1 MGTVDDKTE
10 MIVDKDD
17 LPTASQEEMLLEEKP
32 VPRTEAT
39 TNDKAA
45 KQGAIVL
52 APAKL
57 VRGNGKPNS
66 KANNNRNEA
75 TVALKPGASST
86 TTGDS
91 TERRGQGR
99 SRNKTRRNQAKMGE
113 SKEAQTIPGKR
124 GRESGETPPNAAQPP
139 KKNRHRKNKE
149 SPLAN
154 RLTGIAN
161 NPSVASGS
169 GAQPPATPAAHVP
182 QSIGA
187 GGSATAGQPNVEQV
201 ASSLQTVPPEG
212 ENSQSIGSNAAAD
225 ASILPQR
232 SSEDDSNAELDGQ
245 MTETYASVA
254 SNLCVAVIDQ
264 RSSDSMVL
272 LDQKRYDTL
281 YSLLTD
287 LMLSQVGKNIKSP
300 EFDDT
305 RLQSGA
311 MRVRCANLH
320 TRKWLERFVPLLDKK
335 KLWSDA
341 SLVVIDYS
349 DIPKPHKF
357 NVFVR
362 GIKKSARDIF
372 KLIEQQ
378 NKGISTKGW
387 SALACKA
394 VGTGT
399 QMTIGV
405 CHDSFELLRTRSN
418 SLYCGLNKAVFSL
431 VKSCKENRVAIQQ
444 SVENPSD
451 QVQVD
456 METEECST

>member
-1 MGTVDDKTE
+1 MNTIDETKQMSVDIEDSPS
-10 MIVDKDD
+10 V
-17 LPTASQEEMLLEEKP
+17 SQEAMLLEEKP
-32 VPRTEAT
+32 VPVTEAT
-39 TNDKAA
+39 TNDKAVKKGA
-45 KQGAIVL
+45 KLI

-57 VRGNGKPNS
+57 AHGKGKPITETIIS
-66 KANNNRNEA
+66 RNES

-86 TTGDS
+86 STGGS
-91 TERRGQGR
+91 TETQGR
-99 SRNKTRRNQAKMGE
+99 SRSRNKSRRNQVTRSE
-113 SKEAQTIPGKR
+113 PEVAQTMPGKR
-124 GRESGETPPNAAQPP
+124 GRVSGETPPNVTQPP
-139 KKNRHRKNKE
+139 KKNRHKKNKD

-169 GAQPPATPAAHVP
+169 GAQPPATPVALVP
-182 QSIGA
+182 QSSGA
-187 GGSATAGQPNVEQV
+187 GGSATADQPNVEQV
-201 ASSLQTVPPEG
+201 ESSMQSVPPEG
-212 ENSQSIGSNAAAD
+212 VNSQSIGSNATGD
-225 ASILPQR
+225 KSVEPPR

-245 MTETYASVA
+245 LTETYASVA

-264 RSSDSMVL
+264 RSPDSMVL

-300 EFDDT
+300 EIDDT

-311 MRVRCANLH
+311 MRVRCANLQ
-320 TRKWLERFVPLLDKK
+320 TRKWFERFVPLLDKK
-335 KLWSDA
+335 KLWSEA

-372 KLIEQQ
+372 NLIEKQ

-394 VGTGT
+394 TSTGT

-444 SVENPSD
+444 SVENSSD
-451 QVQVD
+451 QVLVA
-456 METEECST
+456 METD